1 MGMTLYG
8 ALARREP
15 LRAKLL
21 ADGDHV
27 RNAARE
33 IRAHFNDVA
42 PGCPHRWAA
51 GERGFENVPERRHI
65 LRVQM
70 LIERGVHVVRAR
82 GALGVDIEHDKA
94 VIPV

>member
-1 MGMTLYG
+1 MGVALYG

-42 PGCPHRWAA
+42 PGCPHRRAA